1 MDDIFQN
8 EEIYNDESEE
18 NISVISKLDTVNID

>member
-18 NISVISKLDTVNID
+18 NISVINKLDTVNID